1 MPIKEKRHPDHCIDL
16 NIVPFSMIV
25 DLELLDAVNEKIL
38 KEYGSEYL
46 INAKHHVLLVDMG
59 ECE

>member
-1 MPIKEKRHPDHCIDL
+1 
-16 NIVPFSMIV
+16 MIV